1 MKTDLKKLFFSS
13 VVGISIMSNLSA
25 QIELK
30 DEPIDLRI
38 IKSQA
43 IYSDGS
49 TSMISIDHAFKYH
62 SELDDSYRQIGSFG
76 RQIRPYLELHP
87 ESLKYVNRYKGLAI
101 ARGVTPQ

>member
-38 IKSQA
+38 IKA
-43 IYSDGS
+43 KLFIL
-49 TSMISIDHAFKYH
+49 TA
-62 SELDDSYRQIGSFG
+62 L
-76 RQIRPYLELHP
+76 
-87 ESLKYVNRYKGLAI
+87 LA
-101 ARGVTPQ
+101 